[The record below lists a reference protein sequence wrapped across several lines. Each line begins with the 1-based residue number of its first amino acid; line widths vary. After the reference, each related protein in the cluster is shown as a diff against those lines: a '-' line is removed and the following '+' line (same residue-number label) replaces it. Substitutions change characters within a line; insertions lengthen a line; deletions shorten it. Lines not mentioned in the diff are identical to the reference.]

1 MIIMNRLYEVSQKS
15 DLNNEFYQKLTLQ
28 QIEEVFKIFEEDRE
42 AILSLIPGEEFESDS
57 IDLRVIL
64 TEEVEEEDTEGDDWW
79 NNLRF

>member
-1 MIIMNRLYEVSQKS
+1 MNRLYEVSQKS